1 MADEDPESEPVVHR
15 NSAVDFS
22 LRSPR
27 LDEIED
33 LCNRFVTPHRISA
46 ASRTREAE
54 SKLSVHGV
62 KDLAIFTI
70 AYGAEL
76 TAQVY
81 ATDLDDRLAF
91 IIAESGAGQ
100 AKIGEQ
106 EYAFTAQQAA
116 LLPSG
121 PELFMHYQSNCETNT
136 ILLSRGRLADQCE
149 KLLGREIERPIE
161 FDKQLSLESAAGRSL
176 RRLGR
181 YVAEELS
188 APHSMTRQFTT
199 VAQQL
204 EQMVASALLL
214 GHSHTYSEALLQPQ
228 SAAAP
233 FYIKRAEAFIDAH
246 YADPLSLA
254 DIAARA
260 GVSARSLQN
269 GFQHFRNR
277 TPMAFLRLVRL
288 QRAQEALLRA
298 DGSYTTVTE
307 IALSCGFSHLG
318 EFASLYRRTFGET
331 PKQTLART
339 VHR

>member
-1 MADEDPESEPVVHR
+1 MADEDPEPGPLVQS
-15 NSAVDFS
+15 NGAVGFS
-22 LRSPR
+22 LRSHR

-33 LCNRFVTPHRISA
+33 LCNRFITPHRISA
-46 ASRTREAE
+46 ASRTGEAE

-62 KDLAIFTI
+62 KDLGVFTI
-70 AYGAEL
+70 TYGAEL

-81 ATDLDDRLAF
+81 PTDLDDRLAL
-91 IIAESGAGQ
+91 IIAGSGAGQ
-100 AKIGEQ
+100 AKVEGQ
-106 EYAFTAQQAA
+106 EYALTPERAA
-116 LLPSG
+116 LIPSG
-121 PELFMHYQSNCETNT
+121 PELFMHYQSNCETDT
-136 ILLSRGRLADQCE
+136 ILLSRGRIAEQCE
-149 KLLGREIERPIE
+149 KLLGHEIEHPIE

-181 YVAEELS
+181 YVTDELS
-188 APHSMTRQFTT
+188 DPLSMTRQLPA

-214 GHSHTYSEALLQPQ
+214 GHSHTYSEALLRPQ

-233 FYIKRAEAFIDAH
+233 FYVKRAEAFIEAH
-246 YADPLSLA
+246 YAEPLSLA
-254 DIAARA
+254 DIAAHA

-298 DGSYTTVTE
+298 DGSYATVTE

-318 EFASLYRRTFGET
+318 EFSSLYRRTFGET
-331 PKQTLART
+331 PKQTLAKT
-339 VHR
+339 VYR